1 MTAIVTPDV
10 TVDVVA
16 GPEDRLSRYYST
28 GLDVSSRAGFL
39 LGAFYTGLSFQP
51 NLLSRGTR
59 DQAIVSGVAASVG
72 YAWGSSAHSFLRST
86 ADRLPMSSRS
96 TAGHAASGL
105 IVDVAAAAVGAAI
118 MKAVPPR
125 EHESSKRAL
134 IRLGGVGLTAAGL
147 AGVGADSLEP
157 TRGRPGF
164 HAAGVATALATTVGA
179 YLLTRPGT
187 ATRGA
192 LAPGETE
199 ARENVVREVSVPK
212 ALGSSLAV
220 TAVLFAVAKGE
231 SALSGAVARGAAKVL
246 GGHPDDHRTI
256 GRVAATAALAGVGWG
271 AVAAANTV
279 LGKAGVGADVAHEN
293 PPLVPEVTGGPGSVV
308 PWTDQTRESRRW
320 LTMTL
325 RPDEIEA
332 VMGEPAVQPIRVY
345 APLQA
350 AVTPEERAD
359 LLLAE
364 IDRTRALERPVFA
377 LFSPTGSGYVNYVAT
392 ETFEYLTRG
401 NCASASIQYSV
412 LPSALSLTKVDYA
425 THQTRILVN
434 GIVAR
439 LMAMPAEKRP
449 KFLMFGESLGSQV
462 SEEMFRGTGTSGPVG
477 IGLDA
482 ALWIGTPASTV
493 FRQELW
499 GTRTVADPPS
509 IGPGS
514 FYLPRA
520 VEDWDALP
528 PEEKQKADFLLLQNG
543 DDPIPKFAA
552 PLVWKRPPWL
562 GSKGTRPPGSPLGT
576 RWLPVVTFVT
586 TFIDLQNALVPTP
599 GIFQEG
605 GHDYRLVIPETL
617 RQVFGLEASS
627 EQMQRVQ
634 DALRAREL
642 EWEVRRRWDKAQ
654 AAATPDRA
662 AEEQKVIESVSTWT
676 GSDVTRDDVERLAAR
691 AQGVSDQPAG

>member
-1 MTAIVTPDV
+1 M
-10 TVDVVA
+10 
-16 GPEDRLSRYYST
+16 
-28 GLDVSSRAGFL
+28 
-39 LGAFYTGLSFQP
+39 
-51 NLLSRGTR
+51 
-59 DQAIVSGVAASVG
+59 
-72 YAWGSSAHSFLRST
+72 
-86 ADRLPMSSRS
+86 
-96 TAGHAASGL
+96 
-105 IVDVAAAAVGAAI
+105 
-118 MKAVPPR
+118 
-125 EHESSKRAL
+125 
-134 IRLGGVGLTAAGL
+134 
-147 AGVGADSLEP
+147 
-157 TRGRPGF
+157 
-164 HAAGVATALATTVGA
+164 GA

-199 ARENVVREVSVPK
+199 ARENVVREVSIPK

-256 GRVAATAALAGVGWG
+256 GRFAATAALAGVGWA
-271 AVAAANTV
+271 AVSAANTV
-279 LGKAGVGADVAHEN
+279 LGKAGVSADVAHED
-293 PPLVPEVTGGPGSVV
+293 PPTVPEVTGGPGSAV

-332 VMGEPAVQPIRVY
+332 VMAEPATQPIRVY

-350 AVTPEERAD
+350 ATTPEERAD

-364 IDRTRALERPVFA
+364 IDRTGALERPAFA

-449 KFLMFGESLGSQV
+449 RFYLFGESLGSQV

-482 ALWIGTPASTV
+482 AFWIGTPASTV
-493 FRQELW
+493 YRQELW
-499 GTRTVADPPS
+499 GKRTVTQPPEV
-509 IGPGS
+509 GPGA

-520 VEDWDALP
+520 IRDWDAIP
-528 PEEKQKADFLLLQNG
+528 AEEKDGVKYLMLQNG
-543 DDPIPKFAA
+543 DDPVPKFAA
-552 PLVWKRPPWL
+552 PLVWKRPDWL
-562 GSKGTRPPGSPLGT
+562 GPSDTPPAGQPAGHPVAPGRHLRHHVHRPAERPGADARRLPGGRPRLPARDPRDPPAGVRARGEQRADAAGPGRSSGTRARVGGAAPLGQGAGGSPRPIG
-576 RWLPVVTFVT
+576 P
-586 TFIDLQNALVPTP
+586 
-599 GIFQEG
+599 
-605 GHDYRLVIPETL
+605 
-617 RQVFGLEASS
+617 
-627 EQMQRVQ
+627 
-634 DALRAREL
+634 
-642 EWEVRRRWDKAQ
+642 
-654 AAATPDRA
+654 AA
-662 AEEQKVIESVSTWT
+662 EQKVIESVSTWT
-676 GSDVTRDDVERLAAR
+676 GREVSREEVEGLAAR
-691 AQGVSDQPAG
+691 A